1 MALWRRC
8 IEGDDAMGR
17 MSPGIRLLCL
27 ALCLPGTLPVAGQG
41 SADPLVRAR
50 SLLAAGKLAESEA
63 ALRSMAQAHASSGEA
78 HFLLGY
84 VLFREKKATE
94 SLAEFTAGAALQHPR
109 ADELRIVASD
119 YVMLGDYGDAD
130 KWFTAVVVEKPDDA
144 DAWYLLG
151 RTKFNENNFTA
162 AVSCFERVLSL
173 HPRHVEAENNLGL
186 AWLELSHPEKAKAA
200 FQSAIDWQGNAPA
213 DAQPFLNLGGLLTDQ
228 NSYDK
233 AIPYL
238 TKAAALSP
246 DNPKVHEELAQ
257 VYAAQQNLQQ
267 AQRELEKAVAL
278 APKISGLHY
287 KLGQIYRKEAL
298 RERAEQEF
306 AICAQLNSTHSS
318 AGTPNP
324 PR

>member
-1 MALWRRC
+1 M
-8 IEGDDAMGR
+8 
-17 MSPGIRLLCL
+17 MSPGIKQLLL
-27 ALCLPGTLPVAGQG
+27 ALSILWALPAAGQQ
-41 SADPLVRAR
+41 SADPLAQAR

-63 ALRSMAQAHASSGEA
+63 VLRGFTQAHPSSAEA

-84 VLFREKKATE
+84 VLFRDKKATE
-94 SLAEFTAGAALQHPR
+94 SLAEFTAGAALQHPH

-186 AWLELSHPEKAKAA
+186 ALLQLSHPEKAQAA

-213 DAQPFLNLGGLLTDQ
+213 DAQPFLNLGTLFTSQ
-228 NSYDK
+228 NNFDK
-233 AIPYL
+233 AMPYL

-257 VYAAQQNLQQ
+257 VYMAQQNLPQ
-267 AQRELEKAVAL
+267 AQRELERAVAL
-278 APKISGLHY
+278 APTISGLHF
-287 KLGQIYRKEAL
+287 KLGQIYRREAL
-298 RERAEQEF
+298 LDRAEQEF
-306 AICAQLNSTHSS
+306 ALCAQLNSTHSS
-318 AGTPNP
+318 AATPNP

>member
-1 MALWRRC
+1 MPQWV
-8 IEGDDAMGR
+8 EGDDAVGKMT
-17 MSPGIRLLCL
+17 PGIKLFILALPLLC
-27 ALCLPGTLPVAGQG
+27 AASGACQQ
-41 SADPLVRAR
+41 SADPLTQAR
-50 SLLAAGKLAESEA
+50 SLLGAGKLADSES
-63 ALRSMAQAHASSGEA
+63 ALRSFIHTHATSAEA

-84 VLFREKKATE
+84 VLFRDKKATE
-94 SLAEFTAGAALQHPR
+94 SLAEFTAGSAFQHPH
-109 ADELRIVASD
+109 ADQLRIVASD

-151 RTKFNENNFTA
+151 RTKFNENDFTA
-162 AVSCFERVLSL
+162 AVSCLERALKL
-173 HPRHVEAENNLGL
+173 HPQYVEAENNLGL
-186 AWLELSHPEKAKAA
+186 AWLELSHPEKAQAA
-200 FQSAIDWQGNAPA
+200 FQSAIDWQGNSPA
-213 DAQPFLNLGGLLTDQ
+213 DAQPFLNLGTLLADQ
-228 NSYDK
+228 NTFDK

-238 TKAAALSP
+238 VKAAALSP

-257 VYAAQQNLQQ
+257 VYTARQDLPQ
-267 AQRELEKAVAL
+267 AQKELERAVAL
-278 APKISGLHY
+278 APKISGLHF

-318 AGTPNP
+318 AATPNP